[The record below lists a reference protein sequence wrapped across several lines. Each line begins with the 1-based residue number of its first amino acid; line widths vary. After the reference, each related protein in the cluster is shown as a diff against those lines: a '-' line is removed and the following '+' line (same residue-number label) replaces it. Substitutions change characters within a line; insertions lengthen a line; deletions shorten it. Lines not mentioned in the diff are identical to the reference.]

1 MEITFLW
8 SWLSFWIGFASVFV
22 LVIVL
27 AILMALGQATKK
39 KKNADLMGLEDWAS
53 RLK

>member
-8 SWLSFWIGFASVFV
+8 SWLSFWVGFASVFV
-22 LVIVL
+22 VLLAIVIVL
-27 AILMALGQATKK
+27 STVQGLKRKDT
-39 KKNADLMGLEDWAS
+39 DLMGLEDWAS